1 MKKFLMILVAVV
13 VSFTLASGMAYAS
26 GCPKAIKAGRD
37 AAAKM
42 DANDAKV
49 KAAVAKLDEAEK
61 LHKDGKHADSMK
73 LATEANAALG
83 VK

>member
-1 MKKFLMILVAVV
+1 MKKLMAVIAV
-13 VSFTLASGMAYAS
+13 MVSLSLASGVAFAS
-26 GCPKAIKAGRD
+26 TCPKLIKAGRD

-61 LHKDGKHADSMK
+61 LHKDGKHADSVK
-73 LATEANAALG
+73 TANEANSMLG

>member
-1 MKKFLMILVAVV
+1 MKKLMAVIAVV
-13 VSFTLASGMAYAS
+13 LGFSLTAGMAYAS
-26 GCPKAIKAGRD
+26 SCPKLIKAGRE

-49 KAAVAKLDEAEK
+49 KQAVVKLDEAEK

-73 LATEANAALG
+73 TANEANAMLG

>member
-1 MKKFLMILVAVV
+1 MKKLVMALMAVV
-13 VSFTLASGMAYAS
+13 LSLSLSGGMAFANT
-26 GCPKAIKAGRD
+26 CPKLIKQGRE

-49 KAAVAKLDEAEK
+49 KAAVAKLDEAEQ
-61 LHKDGKHADSMK
+61 LHKDGKHADSVK
-73 LATEANAALG
+73 TANEANAMLG

>member
-1 MKKFLMILVAVV
+1 MKKLMAVIAVAL
-13 VSFTLASGMAYAS
+13 SLSLTGGLAYAN

-61 LHKDGKHADSMK
+61 LHKDGKHAESMK
-73 LATEANAALG
+73 LTTEANASLG